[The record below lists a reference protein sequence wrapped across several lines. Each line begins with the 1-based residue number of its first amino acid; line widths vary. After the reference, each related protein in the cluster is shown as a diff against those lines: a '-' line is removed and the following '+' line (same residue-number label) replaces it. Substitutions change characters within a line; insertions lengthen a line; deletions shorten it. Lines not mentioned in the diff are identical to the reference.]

1 MKNSVKAIIIA
12 SVMGISGSAFA
23 AQSIDNN
30 PAIEITAE
38 PTKTEIAFDDL
49 PVLVQDAFKGSEYSE
64 ESINKI
70 FQVVEEEMVKEMVK
84 VVLVKCNTMH
94 YDGIRV
100 PMCGELEI
108 INLYI
113 WYILLF

>member
-70 FQVVEEEMVKEMVK
+70 FQVVEEE
-84 VVLVKCNTMH
+84 
-94 YDGIRV
+94 
-100 PMCGELEI
+100 GETSYEFYVGAENEVITFSQEGEI
-108 INLYI
+108 TE
-113 WYILLF
+113 